1 MDEHP
6 APGIDPNEKYVALT
20 TFRSSGAMVTTPV
33 WFVDGPHSLRVIT
46 DATAGKVARLREDD
60 RVHVAACDMRG
71 RVTGPSLPGTAA
83 VVDDEAV
90 VEDLGRALERK
101 YGLAASGITRLQE
114 ALGRD
119 RPRVQLVVTI
129 GD

>member
-1 MDEHP
+1 MEQHP
-6 APGIDPNEKYVALT
+6 SPGIDPDEKYVALT

-33 WFVDGPHSLRVIT
+33 WFVDGPHRLRVIT
-46 DATAGKVARLREDD
+46 DASAGKVARLRADD
-60 RVHVAACDMRG
+60 RVVVAACDLRG
-71 RVTGPSLPGTAA
+71 RVTGPSLHGT
-83 VVDDEAV
+83 AV
-90 VEDLGRALERK
+90 VEDDDVVVDDLGRALERK

-129 GD
+129 DA